1 MIQAAVQEDS
11 SQVRR
16 YSGMRR
22 GFGLAAGATLAFLL
36 VIAAE
41 MDHPL
46 FLVDDTVAG
55 ILGAIVLVIYF
66 VKRKE
71 ISVSA
76 LKSQSNLFFG
86 LLLVA
91 YVVKLVWIG
100 IEMGDPDA
108 VGDDYSSIVFII
120 VLIAN
125 RFL

>member
-1 MIQAAVQEDS
+1 
-11 SQVRR
+11 
-16 YSGMRR
+16 MRR

-55 ILGAIVLVIYF
+55 ILGAIVLAIYF

-71 ISVSA
+71 TSVSA